1 MAGGQNSDEVLSLA
15 FIQEAENCFLKAIEV
30 ARRQGAKSWE
40 LKATIDLARLW
51 QQQGK
56 NEAARQMLEA
66 LYSWFSEGFYTPDLI
81 EVKALLKDLKVITLC
96 NLWAIE

>member
-15 FIQEAENCFLKAIEV
+15 FIQEAENCFLKAIEI

-40 LKATIDLARLW
+40 LKATINLAHLG

-56 NEAARQMLEA
+56 EEAARQMLEA
-66 LYSWFSEGFYTPDLI
+66 LYSWFTEGFDTPDLI
-81 EVKALLKDLKVITLC
+81 EARALLENLK
-96 NLWAIE
+96 